1 MLSAVKLAVV
11 TMALL
16 LDQIE
21 WGNPILPAVDD
32 PAWEAEAKRR
42 VGRVGEIDRRVAPNP
57 WVRELCVA
65 AVSYQPAHVPMRL
78 FNIAGFVTAQENA
91 CRYCYGA
98 NRAALKVMGFSE
110 TLIRQIER
118 DAAVADL
125 DTRERAVITFCRN
138 LARAKPR
145 PSRAALEQ
153 LVDLGYSNAVA
164 NELALLIA
172 SFCFYNRIGV
182 LTACPPERAFERFA
196 NGPLGRVMG
205 AVAPLMARLRRP
217 SRPVADD
224 FGEFAAGPFGGL
236 VATLAGLPAAR
247 IVKTALD
254 GAFASDVVSRPTKA
268 LMFAIVGRALDCR
281 YTEAEARALLAADGY
296 DAASV
301 DAAVRT
307 LADARLPPR
316 EAPLLSWVRDTI
328 HYQTGAVQARTRAL
342 LNDIGR
348 DATLEAIGV
357 AALANGAVRL
367 AMLLA

>member
-1 MLSAVKLAVV
+1 M
-11 TMALL
+11 TLL

-21 WGNPILPAVDD
+21 WAEPILPAVDD

-57 WVRELCVA
+57 WIRELCVA
-65 AVSYQPAHVPMRL
+65 CVSYQPTHVPMRL
-78 FNIAGFVTAQENA
+78 FNIASFVTAQENA

-98 NRAALKVMGFSE
+98 NRAALKVMGFPE
-110 TLIRQIER
+110 ALIRQIER
-118 DAAVADL
+118 DSTVAEL
-125 DTRERAVITFCRN
+125 DAGERAVIAFCRN

-145 PSRAALEQ
+145 PSRAALEH
-153 LVDLGYSNAVA
+153 LVGLGYSKETA

-196 NGPLGRVMG
+196 NGPLGRVIG
-205 AVAPLMARLRRP
+205 AVAPLTQSLTKLLRRKP
-217 SRPVADD
+217 QVAAD
-224 FGEFAAGPFGGL
+224 AAPPLAIGPFGAV
-236 VATLAGLPAAR
+236 VAALAGLPAVH
-247 IVKTALD
+247 IVKNALD
-254 GAFASDVVSRPTKA
+254 GAFASDVLSRPTKA

-281 YTEAEARALLAADGY
+281 YTEAEACALLAADGY
-296 DAASV
+296 DAAAV
-301 DAAVRT
+301 DTALRT
-307 LADARLPPR
+307 LADPRLPSR
-316 EAPLLSWVRDTI
+316 EAALLSWVRDTV
-328 HYQTGAVQARTRAL
+328 HYQTPIVQARTRTL

-357 AALANGAVRL
+357 AAFANGVARL

>member
-1 MLSAVKLAVV
+1 
-11 TMALL
+11 MALL

-21 WGNPILPAVDD
+21 WGDPILPAVDD

-57 WVRELCVA
+57 WIRELCVA
-65 AVSYQPAHVPMRL
+65 CVSYRPTHVPARL

-110 TLIRQIER
+110 ALIRQIEH

-125 DTRERAVITFCRN
+125 DARERAVIAFCRN

-153 LVDLGYSNAVA
+153 LVGLGYSKATA

-172 SFCFYNRIGV
+172 SFCFYNRVGV

-205 AVAPLMARLRRP
+205 VVAPLTMSLTTLLRRP
-217 SRPVADD
+217 PRAVADD
-224 FGEFAAGPFGGL
+224 ATALAAGPFGEI
-236 VATLAGLPAAR
+236 VASLAGLPAAR
-247 IVKTALD
+247 IVKVALD
-254 GAFASDVVSRPTKA
+254 GAFASQVVSRPTKA

-281 YTEAEARALLAADGY
+281 YTEAESRALLAADGY
-296 DAASV
+296 DAAAV
-301 DAAVRT
+301 DAAVHT
-307 LADARLPPR
+307 LADSRLPPR
-316 EAPLLSWVRDTI
+316 EAALLPWVRDTV
-328 HYQTGAVQARTRAL
+328 HYQTAAIQARTRAL
-342 LNDIGR
+342 LNDIGPA
-348 DATLEAIGV
+348 ATLEAIGV
-357 AALANGAVRL
+357 AALANGMVRL

>member
-1 MLSAVKLAVV
+1 
-11 TMALL
+11 MALL

-21 WGNPILPAVDD
+21 WEDPILPAVDD

-57 WVRELCVA
+57 WIRELCVA
-65 AVSYQPAHVPMRL
+65 AVSYQPTHVPMRL
-78 FNIAGFVTAQENA
+78 FNIASFVTAQENA

-98 NRAALKVMGFSE
+98 NRAALKVMGFPE
-110 TLIRQIER
+110 ALIRQIER
-118 DAAVADL
+118 DASVAEL
-125 DTRERAVITFCRN
+125 DVRERAVIAFCRN

-153 LVDLGYSNAVA
+153 LVGLGYSKATA
-164 NELALLIA
+164 EELALLIA

-196 NGPLGRVMG
+196 NGPLGRAVG
-205 AVAPLMARLRRP
+205 TVAPLTRALTTLLRRKP
-217 SRPVADD
+217 QIVADD
-224 FGEFAAGPFGGL
+224 ASELAAGPFGGV
-236 VATLAGLPAAR
+236 VAALAGLPAAR

-254 GAFASDVVSRPTKA
+254 GAFASQIVSRPTKA

-281 YTEAEARALLAADGY
+281 YTQAAAGALLAADGF
-296 DAASV
+296 DAAAV

-307 LADARLPPR
+307 LACARLPPH
-316 EAPLLSWVRDTI
+316 EAALLAWVRDTV
-328 HYQTGAVQARTRAL
+328 HYQTPAVQTQTRAL
-342 LNDIGR
+342 LDDIGR

-357 AALANGAVRL
+357 AALANGTVRL
-367 AMLLA
+367 AMLLE